1 MMSHFMQQVHVFFHL
16 CLVFFFGTTKFIVY
30 NYHLFSVGHD
40 TVWASFFDLICQG
53 IDFQNTAF
61 VEKTPP
67 FGEP

>member
-40 TVWASFFDLICQG
+40 AVWASFFDFICQG
-53 IDFQNTAF
+53 IDF
-61 VEKTPP
+61 
-67 FGEP
+67 